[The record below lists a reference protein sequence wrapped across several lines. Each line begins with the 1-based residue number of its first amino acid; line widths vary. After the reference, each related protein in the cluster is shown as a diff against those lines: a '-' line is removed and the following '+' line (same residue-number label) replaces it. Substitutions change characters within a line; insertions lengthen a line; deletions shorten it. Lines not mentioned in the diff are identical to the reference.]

1 MPAHSSRKP
10 ARSPRRDAH
19 RGRDSKHQPSGP
31 AGIHLLRDRRVSTTM
46 VESAAVGPGD
56 LVVEFG
62 AGTGALTTPLA
73 ATGARILAVEQNPRF
88 VRRLQGR
95 FDGRGC
101 VRVIEADAR
110 TVPLPHRAFF
120 VVANVPYGITTAL
133 VRRVLSP
140 EATALAGAD
149 LLVEWGLAKRLT
161 AEQPR
166 DVETAWWQA
175 RFELRIARRVPPA
188 AFNPA
193 PSVQSAHLV
202 IRRRPDLSRA
212 AGRAVRSLLSA
223 AYREPRRSARSL
235 LGDHVPKRRAHRL
248 LTSSGIDPPEAARV
262 MAGEVSVAT
271 WVEIARA
278 LSATVA

>member
-10 ARSPRRDAH
+10 ARTPRRDVH
-19 RGRDSKHQPSGP
+19 RGRNSKHQPSRP
-31 AGIHLLRDRRVSTTM
+31 AGIHLLRDRRLSTAM

-56 LVVEFG
+56 VVIEFG

-88 VRRLQGR
+88 VRRLHDR
-95 FDGRGC
+95 FDDHGD
-101 VRVIEADAR
+101 VRLIEADAR
-110 TVPLPHRAFF
+110 TVPLPHRTFF
-120 VVANVPYGITTAL
+120 VVANIPFGITTAL
-133 VRRVLSP
+133 LRRVLTP

-166 DVETAWWQA
+166 DFETAWWQA
-175 RFELRIARRVPPA
+175 RYELRIARRVPPT

-202 IRRRPDLSRA
+202 IRRRPGVSRA
-212 AGRAVRSLLSA
+212 AGRAVWSLLSA
-223 AYREPRRSARSL
+223 AYREPRRSARSV
-235 LGDHVPKRRAHRL
+235 LGELVPKRRAHRL
-248 LTSSGIDPPEAARV
+248 LTSSGIDPPAVARV
-262 MAGEVSVAT
+262 MAGQVSVAG
-271 WVEIARA
+271 WVKIARA
-278 LSATVA
+278 LSATVT